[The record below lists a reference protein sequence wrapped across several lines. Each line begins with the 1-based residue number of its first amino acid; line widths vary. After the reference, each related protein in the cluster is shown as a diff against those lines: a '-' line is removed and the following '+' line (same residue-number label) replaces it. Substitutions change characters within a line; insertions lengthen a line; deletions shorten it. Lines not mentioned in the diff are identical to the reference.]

1 MASRWRVSA
10 RVVTSVTALIS
21 VLAGA
26 STSAAATLTVNS
38 GGNLQGALD
47 TAAPGDTIVVAAG
60 ARFTGPFRLPVK
72 PAGAVITIRSSAT
85 VPSRRIRPE
94 DAALLPTI
102 VSSTVEPA
110 LSGTGTS
117 NWRLDG
123 LRFEANAYG
132 EGSVI
137 ALQDVANITLDR
149 LLILGGPT
157 GQKRGVMGN
166 GRQVTLTRSHIAN
179 IWWSG
184 VDSQAFCAWDGAGPY
199 TITDNY
205 LEAASENV
213 MFGGADSA
221 SAERIPSDITVTGN
235 HFSKQVGWRGQSRNV
250 KNLLEFKSARR
261 VVVRQNLFEH
271 NWTDGQAGTAILFTP
286 RNQDGRAPWSVVEDV
301 LFENNV
307 IRDTEGVFSVSGR
320 DNEKAS
326 AQTTAITIRNNL
338 AVASGLFLLIGNE
351 VGTLTI
357 DHNTIDQRANFATI
371 FLGDVMEPG
380 AANTRPAQY
389 AAASLKITNNLA
401 YHGEYGVWGEGLGV
415 GTAAFSL
422 TRSYVWTNNVLA
434 GGAGNTYPSV
444 TWLPSVAEHQQNF
457 NADYT
462 LVTSSKYRAAGNDGK
477 DLGMLGSLPTAVWP
491 PAAAGIPRVY

>member
-1 MASRWRVSA
+1 MSA
-10 RVVTSVTALIS
+10 RLVTGVTALVS

-85 VPSRRIRPE
+85 VPSRRIRPD

-117 NWRLDG
+117 NWRLEG

-137 ALQDVANITLDR
+137 ALTDVANITLDR

-179 IWWSG
+179 IWWPG

-221 SAERIPSDITVTGN
+221 SAERIPSDITITGN
-235 HFSKQVGWRGQSRNV
+235 HFSKQVGWRGQARNV

-301 LFENNV
+301 LFENNI
-307 IRDTEGVFSVSGR
+307 IRDTENVFGVSGR
-320 DNEKAS
+320 DDEKAS
-326 AQTTAITIRNNL
+326 AQATGITIRNNL
-338 AVASGLFLLIGNE
+338 AVASGRFLQIGTE
-351 VGTLTI
+351 VGTLTV
-357 DHNTIDQRANFATI
+357 DHNTIEQGTNFATI

-389 AAASLKITNNLA
+389 AVASLKITNNLA
-401 YHGEYGVWGEGLGV
+401 NHGEYGVWGEGFGV

-444 TWLPSVAEHQQNF
+444 TWLPSVPEHRQNF

-477 DLGMLGSLPTAVWP
+477 DLGVLGSLPTAVWP
-491 PAAAGIPRVY
+491 PAAASTPRVY

>member
-10 RVVTSVTALIS
+10 RVVSVTALIS

-132 EGSVI
+132 EGTVI

-221 SAERIPSDITVTGN
+221 SADRIPSDITITGN
-235 HFSKQVGWRGQSRNV
+235 HFSKQVGWRGESRNV

-338 AVASGLFLLIGNE
+338 AVASGMFLLIGNE
-351 VGTLTI
+351 VGTLTV

-401 YHGEYGVWGEGLGV
+401 YHGEYGVYGDSVGV
-415 GTAAFSL
+415 GTVAFSL

-434 GGAGNTYPSV
+434 GGAGNTYPTV

>member
-1 MASRWRVSA
+1 M
-10 RVVTSVTALIS
+10 
-21 VLAGA
+21 
-26 STSAAATLTVNS
+26 TVNS

-72 PAGAVITIRSSAT
+72 PAGEVITIRSSAN
-85 VPSRRIRPE
+85 VPSRRIRP
-94 DAALLPTI
+94 DDTALMPTI

-117 NWRLDG
+117 NWRLEG
-123 LRFEANAYG
+123 LRFEANTYG
-132 EGSVI
+132 EGPVI
-137 ALQDVANITLDR
+137 ALQDVTNITLDR
-149 LLILGGPT
+149 VLILGGPT

-338 AVASGLFLLIGNE
+338 AVASGLFLLLGNE

-401 YHGEYGVWGEGLGV
+401 YHGEYGV
-415 GTAAFSL
+415 
-422 TRSYVWTNNVLA
+422 
-434 GGAGNTYPSV
+434 
-444 TWLPSVAEHQQNF
+444 
-457 NADYT
+457 
-462 LVTSSKYRAAGNDGK
+462 
-477 DLGMLGSLPTAVWP
+477 
-491 PAAAGIPRVY
+491 

>member
-1 MASRWRVSA
+1 MFAS
-10 RVVTSVTALIS
+10 VVTGVAALVW
-21 VLAGA
+21 VLAGV

-72 PAGAVITIRSSAT
+72 PEGGVITIRSSAP
-85 VPSRRIRPE
+85 VPSRRITPE
-94 DAALLPTI
+94 DAALLPTL

-110 LSGTGTS
+110 VSGTGTS
-117 NWRLDG
+117 NWRLEG

-132 EGSVI
+132 EGTVI
-137 ALQDVANITLDR
+137 ALQDVNNITLDR
-149 LLILGGPT
+149 ILIVGGAT

-166 GRQVTLTRSHIAN
+166 GRQVTLTRSHISN
-179 IWWSG
+179 IWSSG

-213 MFGGADSA
+213 MFGGADSTA
-221 SAERIPSDITVTGN
+221 ADRIPSDITVTGN
-235 HFSKQVGWRGQSRNV
+235 HFSKQVAWRGQSRNI
-250 KNLLEFKSARR
+250 KNLFELKSARR

-271 NWTDGQAGTAILFTP
+271 NWTDGQAGIAILFTP

-301 LFENNV
+301 LFENNI

-338 AVASGLFLLIGNE
+338 AVASGLFLLVGNE
-351 VGTLTI
+351 VGTLTV
-357 DHNTIDQRANFATI
+357 DHNTIDQGANFATI

-380 AANTRPAQY
+380 AANTRPARY

-401 YHGEYGVWGEGLGV
+401 NHGEYGVYGDALGV
-415 GTAAFSL
+415 GTVAFSL
-422 TRSYVWTNNVLA
+422 TSSYVWTNNVLA
-434 GGAGNTYPSV
+434 GGAGNTYPPV
-444 TWLPSVAEHQQNF
+444 TWLPSVAEHQKNF
-457 NADYT
+457 NPDYT
-462 LVTSSKYRAAGNDGK
+462 LVASSKYRSAGNDGK
-477 DLGMLGSLPTAVWP
+477 DLGVLGSLPG
-491 PAAAGIPRVY
+491 GIRAPGVTSSPRVY

>member
-1 MASRWRVSA
+1 MSA
-10 RVVTSVTALIS
+10 RVVTGVTALVS

-117 NWRLDG
+117 NWRLEG

-132 EGSVI
+132 EGTVI

-179 IWWSG
+179 IWWTG

-221 SAERIPSDITVTGN
+221 SADRIPSDITVTGN
-235 HFSKQVGWRGQSRNV
+235 HFSKQVGWRGQPRNV

-371 FLGDVMEPG
+371 FPGDVMEPG

-401 YHGEYGVWGEGLGV
+401 NHGEYGVWGEGLGV

-477 DLGMLGSLPTAVWP
+477 DLGVLGSLPTAVWP